1 LSTLSTSSCS
11 AATNDLIGTLTM
23 KKFTLTLAAAV
34 LASTLATGCAPLLI
48 GGAMVGGVTVATDR
62 RTSGTQLEDETIEIK
77 AGARIREQL
86 GDRVHINVNSYNR
99 VVLITG
105 EARNEEDK
113 ATVERLV
120 AGVENV
126 TNVMNEV
133 GVTMLSSLSSRSN
146 DVVIQ
151 GKVKAQLIDARDLLS
166 NAFYVVVERGEVFIM
181 GRVTEREANRATD
194 IARQVGGVKKVVRA
208 FEIISEEELA
218 RITPKKQ

>member
-1 LSTLSTSSCS
+1 
-11 AATNDLIGTLTM
+11 M

>member
-1 LSTLSTSSCS
+1 
-11 AATNDLIGTLTM
+11 M
-23 KKFTLTLAAAV
+23 KKFSLTLAAAV

-166 NAFYVVVERGEVFIM
+166 NAFYVVVERGAIVLRRPEPP
-181 GRVTEREANRATD
+181 
-194 IARQVGGVKKVVRA
+194 VRA
-208 FEIISEEELA
+208 GWAQAAQAVADAQDDALLLGEFGNAGDADLA
-218 RITPKKQ
+218 W